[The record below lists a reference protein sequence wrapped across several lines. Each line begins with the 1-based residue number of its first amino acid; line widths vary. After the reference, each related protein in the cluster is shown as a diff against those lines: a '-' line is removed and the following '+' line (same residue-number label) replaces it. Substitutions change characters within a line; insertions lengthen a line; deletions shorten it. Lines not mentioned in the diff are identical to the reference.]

1 MKFLPSWKVTYGDTF
16 VSRDQRRKLKQTCLG
31 HDARTKERCEPI
43 ALLPIFCEVFGD
55 LDNANLLRLYLIVL
69 VGIA

>member
-16 VSRDQRRKLKQTCLG
+16 ESYDKRKLKQTCLG
-31 HDARTKERCEPI
+31 HDARTKERRKPV

-55 LDNANLLRLYLIVL
+55 LDNANQLRLYLIVL